1 MRYNSDYDIYQ
12 YIDEQADIYISFKD
26 FLKKH
31 NITFDKAC
39 NCVNIFKEKF
49 NYLLSKYSIGSQ
61 NLVVTCYDLMERII
75 QQSDNPDLQ
84 YLYFC
89 IMTDFGLL
97 NDINFSDH
105 TKEQDI
111 RNYFRQQE
119 LIQELTAFLKCQTE
133 SNKKL
138 YEIREYLK
146 KPRREKNIK
155 CVEETDFLY
164 NLTTQHTFLHDSIK
178 NKIYKDNLE
187 FLLININSDEKL
199 KSVKPYIIFSAIA
212 RRTGKMQKRENF
224 SPNLKIIFQYQDYSI
239 YRDNGKNFNMYQSEL
254 ELYDHLKRSYIE
266 YDYIDIE
273 LCDFCF
279 ANLSPLSEWYYTNC
293 EPNEDIPMN
302 IKRKIVT
309 VIPESF
315 PELLNYRDYA
325 RLDETEIQLYSD
337 AEEKLKNQMLDITD
351 YMI

>member
-1 MRYNSDYDIYQ
+1 M
-12 YIDEQADIYISFKD
+12 
-26 FLKKH
+26 
-31 NITFDKAC
+31 
-39 NCVNIFKEKF
+39 
-49 NYLLSKYSIGSQ
+49 
-61 NLVVTCYDLMERII
+61 
-75 QQSDNPDLQ
+75 
-84 YLYFC
+84 
-89 IMTDFGLL
+89 
-97 NDINFSDH
+97 
-105 TKEQDI
+105 
-111 RNYFRQQE
+111 
-119 LIQELTAFLKCQTE
+119 
-133 SNKKL
+133 
-138 YEIREYLK
+138 
-146 KPRREKNIK
+146 
-155 CVEETDFLY
+155 
-164 NLTTQHTFLHDSIK
+164 HDSIK

-293 EPNEDIPMN
+293 EPDEDIPMN